1 MDGQAK
7 KCVMIIREDLPKG
20 LAANTA
26 ALLGITLGKRFPEI
40 VGEDLTDAAGKTHP
54 GISRLPVP
62 ILRGSGAALT
72 ALWEKLSQPELSQ
85 VTAVDFSRLAQGCR
99 DYGEYREKLAAAED
113 PGYTGIAL
121 FGPKKSINYLSGNLP
136 LL

>member
-26 ALLGITLGKRFPEI
+26 ALLGITLGKRFPEM
-40 VGEDLTDAAGKTHP
+40 VGEDLPDAAGHTHL

-62 ILRGSGAALT
+62 ILRGGEEALREI
-72 ALWEKLSQPELSQ
+72 WEKLELPEFSQ
-85 VTAVDFSRLAQGCR
+85 VTAVDFSSLAQGCR
-99 DYGEYREKLAAAED
+99 DYDEYREKLAAAND
-113 PGYTGIAL
+113 PGYTGIAI
-121 FGPKKSINYLSGNLP
+121 FGPRKSINYLSGNLR